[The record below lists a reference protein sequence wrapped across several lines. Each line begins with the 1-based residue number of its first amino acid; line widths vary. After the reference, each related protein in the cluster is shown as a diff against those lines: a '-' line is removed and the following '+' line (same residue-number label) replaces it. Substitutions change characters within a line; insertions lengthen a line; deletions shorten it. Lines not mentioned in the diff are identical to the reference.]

1 MKASILKYATLMSE
15 NSENRCLR
23 SQDALRSAQEQLLGG
38 SALPDVPL
46 ANDGG
51 GGRGGNGFFFFFS
64 E

>member
-1 MKASILKYATLMSE
+1 MSE
-15 NSENRCLR
+15 NSENRRLP

-51 GGRGGNGFFFFFS
+51 GGGGDRFFFPFS